1 MKVNVER
8 IDNHQVVLEIEVP
21 QAEVVK
27 ALDKAY
33 RKLANQVNIP
43 GFRKGKVPRN
53 ILETRLGKEALLDEA
68 FDFVAPQAYSK
79 ALDENKIEPVSRPKI
94 DVVTFAEDKDLVF
107 KATVVEK
114 PEIKLGQY
122 KDLKVSA
129 AAEEVTDEQVDA
141 HIETLRSRQAKM
153 VVAEGAEIANG
164 DFAIIDFDGFVDDVP
179 FKGGQGKAY
188 PLEIGSGSFIP
199 GFEEQLIGAKAGD
212 SRDVNVTFP
221 EEYHAEEL
229 AGKKAVFKVTVQDV
243 KRKELPAL
251 DDDFAKDVSE
261 FDTLDEL
268 KADVK
273 NKLEQTAKEKAE
285 HEFRNEALKVAVEN
299 SPVDVPEVM
308 TEERIDHMVQDLDVN
323 LQNRGMKLDVYLEYL
338 KMDVKTLRDNYREAA
353 LMNVKTDLLLEAV
366 AKAENLEASPEDI
379 EVEIK
384 SMAEAYE
391 STPEEVGKII
401 RSQGR
406 IDVLVESIVRKK
418 AANLIVDSAV
428 KA

>member
-33 RKLANQVNIP
+33 RKLATQVNIP

-53 ILETRLGKEALLDEA
+53 ILEARLGKEALLDEA
-68 FDFVAPQAYSK
+68 FEFVAPEAYGK
-79 ALDENKIEPVSRPKI
+79 ALDENKIDPVSRPKI
-94 DVVTFAEDKDLVF
+94 DVVTLAEDKDLVF
-107 KATVVEK
+107 KATVVVK

-122 KDLKVSA
+122 KELKVSV
-129 AAEEVTDEQVDA
+129 AAEEVTGEQVEA
-141 HIETLRSRQAKM
+141 HLETLRSRQAKM
-153 VVAEGAEIANG
+153 VVAEGAEIQNG
-164 DFAIIDFDGFVDDVP
+164 DFAIIDFEGFVDDIP

-188 PLEIGSGSFIP
+188 PLEIGSSSFIP

-212 SRDVNVTFP
+212 ERDVKVTFP

-229 AGKKAVFKVTVQDV
+229 AGKAAVFKVTVQDV
-243 KRKELPAL
+243 KRKELPAV

-285 HEFRNEALKVAVEN
+285 REFKNEAIKVAVDN
-299 SPVDVPEVM
+299 SPVEVPEVM
-308 TEERIDHMVQDLDVN
+308 VEERIDHMVQDLDVN
-323 LQNRGMKLDVYLEYL
+323 LQNRGMKLDLYLEYL
-338 KMDVKTLRDNYREAA
+338 KMDMKTLRDNYRESA

-366 AKAENLEASPEDI
+366 AKAENLEASPEDM
-379 EVEIK
+379 EEEIK

>member
-33 RKLANQVNIP
+33 RKLAAQVNIP
-43 GFRKGKVPRN
+43 GFRKGKTPRN
-53 ILETRLGKEALLDEA
+53 ILEARIGKEALLDEA
-68 FDFVAPQAYSK
+68 FDFIAPGAYSK

-94 DVVTFAEDKDLVF
+94 DVVTMAEDKDLVF

-114 PEIKLGQY
+114 PEITLGQY
-122 KDLKVSA
+122 KALKVIA
-129 AAEEVTDEQVDA
+129 ATEEVNAEQVDA
-141 HIETLRSRQAKM
+141 HLETLRSRQAKM
-153 VVAEGAEIANG
+153 VVAEGAEIASG
-164 DFAIIDFDGFVDDVP
+164 DFAIIDFEGFVDDVP

-212 SRDVNVTFP
+212 ERDVNVTFP
-221 EEYHAEEL
+221 EEYHAEDL

-251 DDDFAKDVSE
+251 DDEFAKDVSE

-285 HEFRNEALKVAVEN
+285 HDFKNEAIKAAVEN
-299 SPVDVPEVM
+299 SPVDVPEIMV
-308 TEERIDHMVQDLDVN
+308 EERIDHMVQDLDIN

-338 KMDVKTLRDNYREAA
+338 KMDIKTLRDNYRESA

-366 AKAENLEASPEDI
+366 ANAEKLEASEEDI
-379 EVEIK
+379 KAEIK

-391 STPEEVGKII
+391 STPDEVEKII
-401 RSQGR
+401 KSQGR

-418 AANLIVDSAV
+418 AANLIVESAV